1 MLQYDWHV
9 MICLDKLTT
18 ITSPLCFC
26 CPQAEQ
32 AGLPPPADGTDTTE
46 ITLRTEQGL
55 LTTVHNEEVAGQARA
70 DNDISHNTADQ
81 LRANMS
87 SLLSSQIV
95 SVNSAGCEC
104 IWDTLMRETD
114 FTHLSPDWPSPPT
127 LLPYRATPDHLVA
140 AS

>member
-1 MLQYDWHV
+1 MRKPSFKAQELQTGWSACGLSWALRYLELNRTVHRSRV
-9 MICLDKLTT
+9 GSCTLCP
-18 ITSPLCFC
+18 SPYA
-26 CPQAEQ
+26 QE
-32 AGLPPPADGTDTTE
+32 DTTE

-104 IWDTLMRETD
+104 I
-114 FTHLSPDWPSPPT
+114 
-127 LLPYRATPDHLVA
+127 
-140 AS
+140 